1 MKKSSS
7 GSLIRK
13 GLKYLMLRIVFD
25 SNVYISA
32 LLFKGIPGKIL
43 ELARK
48 DKIILL
54 VSDEIIAETAR
65 ILEDKFKWPRHNI
78 DKFKRRLSDICE
90 NIRPG
95 IRLDII
101 KERESDN
108 RILEC
113 AVSGDANLI
122 ISGDRHLL
130 KLKSYKNIPIA
141 RPRYLTYLVN

>member
-1 MKKSSS
+1 
-7 GSLIRK
+7 
-13 GLKYLMLRIVFD
+13 MLRIVFD

-43 ELARK
+43 EMAQRDEITL
-48 DKIILL
+48 I

-65 ILEDKFKWPRHNI
+65 ILEEKFKWPQHNI
-78 DKFKRRLSDICE
+78 DKFKRRLSDISD
-90 NIRPG
+90 NIKPK
-95 IRLDII
+95 IKLDII

-122 ISGDRHLL
+122 VSGDKHLL
-130 KLKSYKNIPIA
+130 KLKKYKNIPIV
-141 RPRYLTYLVN
+141 RPKYLTYLVK